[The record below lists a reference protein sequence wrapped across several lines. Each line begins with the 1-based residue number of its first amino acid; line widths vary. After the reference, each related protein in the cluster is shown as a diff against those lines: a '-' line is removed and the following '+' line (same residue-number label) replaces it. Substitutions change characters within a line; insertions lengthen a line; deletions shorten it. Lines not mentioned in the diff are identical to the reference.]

1 MTLGGA
7 GLAACLV
14 ATQGAILERMGSA
27 HMVRRA
33 GWAALAV
40 ALAAALPLTATAGGS
55 SAAAGRR
62 GNGLISFT
70 GVKGTIYEVSPRGTL
85 PHALAVCAEDGDFRW
100 SPGGRQVAF
109 WRDEADCGPETN
121 NVYVVDANGAG
132 LIPLSQGDSSF
143 PAWSPDGSEIA
154 FIHCEAETVSS
165 DCAVFEVQPNGT
177 GLHRV
182 GPWGPSRELSEPVW
196 SPDGSEIAFP
206 YCETVTESSSHCAV
220 FEIEANGVGLERL
233 TPWGIDGEPIWS
245 PNGEKL
251 AVESDSSPLAL
262 YVVSADGSDLRRVAR
277 LPGSLGF
284 PGVPIFAGKPVWSP
298 NSQEIAFVRGSD
310 IYVARDNGAGLHRLT
325 QGEYPAWSPDGE
337 RIAFLDF
344 RPRRSTCES
353 IYAIFT
359 VAANDGDRR
368 RLTPEALHA
377 GPPVWSPDGKL
388 IAYPADYDSGGKTQ
402 CRREQARG
410 GYDEPGYPVTSYER
424 LYVVPAAGGPPR
436 RLTNAAP
443 GPDLVWEPA
452 SAAAR

>member
-1 MTLGGA
+1 M
-7 GLAACLV
+7 C
-14 ATQGAILERMGSA
+14 SA
-27 HMVRRA
+27 HRVRRA
-33 GWAALAV
+33 GWAALVV
-40 ALAAALPLTATAGGS
+40 ALAVALPLTATAGGS

-70 GVKGTIYEVSPRGTL
+70 GVNGTIYEVSPRGTL
-85 PHALAVCAEDGDFRW
+85 PHALAVCATDGDFRW

-109 WRDEADCGPETN
+109 WRERDEIGCGPETN

-132 LIPLSQGDSSF
+132 LVPLGPGDSWF

-165 DCAVFEVQPNGT
+165 ERCAVFEVQPNGT
-177 GLHRV
+177 ELHRV
-182 GPWGPSRELSEPVW
+182 GPWGPSREFSGPVGEPVW

-206 YCETVTESSSHCAV
+206 YCETVTESSRHCAV
-220 FEIEANGVGLERL
+220 FEIEASGTVLQRL
-233 TPWGIDGEPIWS
+233 TPWGIEGEPIWS

-251 AVESDSSPLAL
+251 AVESDNSPLAL
-262 YVVSADGSDLRRVAR
+262 YVVSADGSDLRRVAV

-310 IYVARDNGAGLHRLT
+310 IYVARDNGAGLRRLT

-359 VAANDGDRR
+359 VAANDSDRR
-368 RLTPEALHA
+368 RLTPEALYA

-402 CRREQARG
+402 CRREKARG
-410 GYDEPGYPVTSYER
+410 GLPPLEVGYPVTFYER

-436 RLTNAAP
+436 RLTDAAP